1 MSNPTERFEIERDL
15 FSIPVAVRPDI
26 GCHTTATETGNI
38 QNSYA
43 EASAARLSNKRPPL
57 KDAGSD
63 RDRKMLPMPNE
74 AARNGNAGSP
84 PETGLHVDGT
94 AFNTPEPNRRL
105 LRAKNSEPVA
115 LSFPRMMT
123 VVQVAEYLGVSVSKV
138 WRLQK
143 PGIGF
148 PSPVRIGGSTRW
160 DRHAIDQYLN
170 ALSAGNEA
178 GVDDVPLP

>member
-26 GCHTTATETGNI
+26 GCHTTATETGGI
-38 QNSYA
+38 PNSYA
-43 EASAARLSNKRPPL
+43 EASAARLSKKRARTIDEANAHDLLVASPP
-57 KDAGSD
+57 DE
-63 RDRKMLPMPNE
+63 PT
-74 AARNGNAGSP
+74 RNGNAGSP
-84 PETGLHVDGT
+84 PETGSDVVEIAL
-94 AFNTPEPNRRL
+94 NTPEPKRRL

-123 VVQVAEYLGVSVSKV
+123 VVQVAEYLGVSASKV

-143 PGIGF
+143 TGIGF

-170 ALSAGNEA
+170 ALSTGTEA